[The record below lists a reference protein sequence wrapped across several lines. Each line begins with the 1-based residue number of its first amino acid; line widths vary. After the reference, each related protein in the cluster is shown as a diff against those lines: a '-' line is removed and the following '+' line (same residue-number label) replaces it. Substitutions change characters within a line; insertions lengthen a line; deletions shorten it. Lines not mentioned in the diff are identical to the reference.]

1 MNGREIAE
9 TVGRVVVVVCSASKA
24 LLRVFTSL

>member
-9 TVGRVVVVVCSASKA
+9 TVGRVVVVCSASKA